1 MENGEGSRGI
11 MLVTEHLNCVEN
23 LVNHMEQRR

>member
-1 MENGEGSRGI
+1 MENRKGSSDI
-11 MLVTEHLNCVEN
+11 MLVTEHLNSVEN